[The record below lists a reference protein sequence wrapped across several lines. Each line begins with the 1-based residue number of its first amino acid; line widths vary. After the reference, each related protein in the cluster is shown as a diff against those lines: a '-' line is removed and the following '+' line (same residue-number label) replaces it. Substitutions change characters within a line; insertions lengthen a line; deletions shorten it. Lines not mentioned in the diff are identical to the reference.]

1 VAEEPYYSE
10 VGKAGHMGKG
20 SSERAAR
27 CEGRR
32 SLVNTGARLPGLDEA
47 ERRVL
52 HFQRKL
58 HDRASVDAE
67 RRFCDVW
74 NLVCDPA
81 TLLVAWSRV
90 SANRGSRTAGVDS
103 FTAHRVERQ
112 LGTERFLRELRGELK
127 ERRFRPAPVRER
139 RIPKR
144 DGNTRRLGIPTIK
157 DRVVQM
163 ALKLVLEPIFES
175 GFYPSS
181 YGYRPGRRAHDA
193 IAEIVHFAQAPSNYE
208 WVIEA
213 DIEACFDRL
222 AHSQILGEVRRRV
235 GDKRVLELVRA
246 FLKAGVMTET
256 GRLERTVTGTP
267 QGGIISPLL
276 ANIALSALDRTYDA
290 DWQEMS
296 RYTGRRQY
304 LRSRGHATHRLVRFA
319 DDLVIMVKGTHT
331 QAQALLEQ
339 LAGRVAA
346 IGLTLKAAKTGVTHI
361 DAGFV
366 FLGQRIIRRAKG
378 PKRYVYTVVCDEAL
392 ASIKRRIKALT
403 GRSTTSL
410 DLADLLRTINP
421 ILRGWA
427 AYFRY
432 ASAKRTFSYLGYYT
446 WWRVMRWLRK
456 KHPRMTW
463 KQLRRRYFGAGAIQ
477 AKGIT
482 LYNPASMRILRYR
495 YRGALICTPW
505 NEATVDPAGG
515 RHRRIT
521 NDDPRALEALEEALA

>member
-1 VAEEPYYSE
+1 
-10 VGKAGHMGKG
+10 
-20 SSERAAR
+20 
-27 CEGRR
+27 
-32 SLVNTGARLPGLDEA
+32 VNTGARLPGLDEA
-47 ERRVL
+47 EERVL

-58 HDRASVDAE
+58 HDWASVDAE
-67 RRFCDVW
+67 RGFHDLW

-90 SANRGSRTAGVDS
+90 SRNRGSRTAGIDS
-103 FTAHRVERQ
+103 FTCHRVECE
-112 LGTERFLRELRGELK
+112 LGPERFLRELRAELR
-127 ERRFRPAPVRER
+127 EGRFRPAPVRER
-139 RIPKR
+139 QIPKR
-144 DGNTRRLGIPTIK
+144 DGNKRRLGIPTVK

-163 ALKLVLEPIFES
+163 ALKLVMEPIFES

-193 IAEIVHFAQAPSNYE
+193 IAEIVHFQHAPSDYE

-222 AHSQILGEVRRRV
+222 AHPQILGEVRRRI
-235 GDKRVLELVRA
+235 GDRRVLGLLRS
-246 FLKAGVMTET
+246 FLKAGVMTEA
-256 GRLERTVTGTP
+256 GRLERSVTGTP

-276 ANIALSALDRTYDA
+276 ANVALSALDREYHA

-296 RYTGRRQY
+296 RYPGLRQYRRRQ
-304 LRSRGHATHRLVRFA
+304 GHPTWRLVRFA
-319 DDLVIMVKGTHT
+319 DDLVILVKGTGE

-339 LAGRVAA
+339 LAQRVEA
-346 IGLTLKAAKTGVTHI
+346 IGLKLKPEKTGITHI
-361 DAGFV
+361 DEGFV
-366 FLGQRIIRRAKG
+366 FLGQRIVRRPKG
-378 PKRYVYTVVCDEAL
+378 PKRYVYTLVCDDAL
-392 ASIKRRIKALT
+392 VSVKRRIKALT

-410 DLADLLRTINP
+410 ELADLLHTINP

-432 ASAKRTFSYLGYYT
+432 ASAKRTFAYLGNYT

-456 KHPRMTW
+456 KHPKLTW
-463 KQLRRRYFGAGAIQ
+463 KQLRRRYFGTGGIQ
-477 AKGIT
+477 ARGIT

-505 NEATVDPAGG
+505 NEATVDPRGG
-515 RHRRIT
+515 RNRRIT
-521 NDDPRALEALEEALA
+521 NDDPQFLEHLEEALA

>member
-1 VAEEPYYSE
+1 
-10 VGKAGHMGKG
+10 M
-20 SSERAAR
+20 
-27 CEGRR
+27 
-32 SLVNTGARLPGLDEA
+32 NTGARLPGLDEA
-47 ERRVL
+47 EQRVL

-58 HDRASVDAE
+58 HDWASVDAE
-67 RRFCDVW
+67 RRFCDLW
-74 NLVCDPA
+74 NLACDPA

-103 FTAHRVERQ
+103 MTRHRVEQQ
-112 LGTERFLRELRGELK
+112 LGAERFLRGLRDELK

-139 RIPKR
+139 QIPKR
-144 DGNTRRLGIPTIK
+144 DGNKRRLGIPTIK

-163 ALKLVLEPIFES
+163 ALKLVLEPIFEV

-193 IAEIVHFAQAPSNYE
+193 IAEIVHFAHAPSDYE

-213 DIEACFDRL
+213 DIEACFDRIDHAQL
-222 AHSQILGEVRRRV
+222 MGEVRRRV
-235 GDKRVLELVRA
+235 EDKRVRELVRS

-276 ANIALSALDRTYDA
+276 ANIALSALDRQYEA

-304 LRSRGHATHRLVRFA
+304 LRSRGHATYRLVRYA
-319 DDLVIMVKGTHT
+319 DDLVIMVKGTEQ
-331 QAQALLEQ
+331 QARALLQQ
-339 LAGRVAA
+339 LAGRVEA
-346 IGLTLKAAKTGVTHI
+346 IGLKLKAAKTGITHI
-361 DAGFV
+361 DAGLV
-366 FLGQRIIRRAKG
+366 FLGQRIIRKPKG
-378 PKRYVYTVVCDEAL
+378 PKRYVYTFVCDEAL

-410 DLADLLRTINP
+410 TLADLLATLNP

-432 ASAKRTFSYLGYYT
+432 ASAKHTFSYLGYFT

-456 KHPRMTW
+456 KHPKLTW
-463 KQLRRRYFGAGAIQ
+463 KQLRRRYFGTNGIRS
-477 AKGIT
+477 GTIT
-482 LYNPASMRILRYR
+482 LYNPATMRILRYR
-495 YRGALICTPW
+495 YRGAMICTPW
-505 NEATVDPAGG
+505 NENIVDPNGA
-515 RHRRIT
+515 RNRRIT
-521 NDDPRALEALEEALA
+521 NDDPRFLETLEESLA

>member
-1 VAEEPYYSE
+1 
-10 VGKAGHMGKG
+10 MGKG
-20 SSERAAR
+20 SSECAAR
-27 CEGRR
+27 SERR
-32 SLVNTGARLPGLDEA
+32 RPLVNTGAPLPGLDEA
-47 ERRVL
+47 KERVL

-58 HDRASVDAE
+58 HDWASEDAE
-67 RRFCDVW
+67 RGFHELW

-103 FTAHRVERQ
+103 FTAYSVERK
-112 LGTERFLRELRGELK
+112 LGVERFLRDLRAELK
-127 ERRFRPAPVRER
+127 EKRFRPAPVRER
-139 RIPKR
+139 QIPKR
-144 DGNTRRLGIPTIK
+144 GGNKRRLGIPTVK

-193 IAEIVHFAQAPSNYE
+193 IAEIVHFAHAPSDYE

-235 GDKRVLELVRA
+235 EDKRVVALLRS
-246 FLKAGVMTET
+246 FLQAGVMTET

-276 ANIALSALDRTYDA
+276 ANIALSALDRQYQA

-304 LRSRGHATHRLVRFA
+304 LRSRGHATYRLVRFA
-319 DDLVIMVKGTHT
+319 DDLVVLVKGTRE
-331 QAQALLEQ
+331 QAEALLGQ
-339 LAGRVAA
+339 LHERVEA
-346 IGLTLKAAKTGVTHI
+346 IGLKLKPEKTGVTHI
-361 DAGFV
+361 DEGFV
-366 FLGQRIIRRAKG
+366 FLGQRVIRKPKG
-378 PKRYVYTVVCDEAL
+378 HKRFVYTFVCDEAL

-410 DLADLLRTINP
+410 ELADLLRTLNS

-432 ASAKRTFSYLGYYT
+432 ASAKRTFAYLGDYT

-456 KHPRMTW
+456 KHPKLTW
-463 KQLRRRYFGAGAIQ
+463 KQLQRRYFGKNGIRAGQ
-477 AKGIT
+477 IT
-482 LYNPASMRILRYR
+482 LYNPASMRVLRYR

-505 NEATVDPAGG
+505 NEATVDPEGG

-521 NDDPRALEALEEALA
+521 NDDPQFLEGLEETLA

>member
-1 VAEEPYYSE
+1 
-10 VGKAGHMGKG
+10 M
-20 SSERAAR
+20 
-27 CEGRR
+27 
-32 SLVNTGARLPGLDEA
+32 NTGASLPGLDEA
-47 ERRVL
+47 RERVL

-58 HDRASVDAE
+58 HDWASMDPE
-67 RRFCDVW
+67 RRFCDLW

-103 FTAHRVERQ
+103 MTRHRVERE
-112 LGTERFLRELRGELK
+112 LGTERLLRELRAELK

-139 RIPKR
+139 QIPKR
-144 DGNTRRLGIPTIK
+144 DGNKRRLGIPTLK

-193 IAEIVHFAQAPSNYE
+193 IAEIVHFAHAPSNYE

-213 DIEACFDRL
+213 DIEACFDRIDHAQL
-222 AHSQILGEVRRRV
+222 IGEVNKRV

-276 ANIALSALDRTYDA
+276 ANIALSALDRHYQA

-296 RYTGRRQY
+296 RYPGRRQY
-304 LRSRGHATHRLVRFA
+304 LRSRGHPTYRLVRFA
-319 DDLVIMVKGTHT
+319 DDLVVLVKGTEQ
-331 QAQALLEQ
+331 QAEALLEQ
-339 LAGRVAA
+339 LAGRVQAN
-346 IGLTLKAAKTGVTHI
+346 GLRLKEAKTGITHI

-366 FLGQRIIRRAKG
+366 FLGQRVIRKPKG
-378 PKRYVYTVVCDEAL
+378 HRRPVYTFVCDEAL

-403 GRSTTSL
+403 GRSTTYL
-410 DLADLLRTINP
+410 ELADLLRTINP

-456 KHPRMTW
+456 KHPKRTW
-463 KQLRRRYFGAGAIQ
+463 KQLRRRYFGAGGIQ

-482 LYNPASMRILRYR
+482 LYNPAAMRVERYR
-495 YRGALICTPW
+495 YRGALISTPW
-505 NEATVDPAGG
+505 NETTVDPTGG
-515 RHRRIT
+515 RFRRT
-521 NDDPRALEALEEALA
+521 RHDDPRSLEALEEALA

>member
-1 VAEEPYYSE
+1 
-10 VGKAGHMGKG
+10 
-20 SSERAAR
+20 
-27 CEGRR
+27 
-32 SLVNTGARLPGLDEA
+32 VNTGARLPGLIEA
-47 ERRVL
+47 EQRVL

-58 HDRASVDAE
+58 HGWASVDAE
-67 RRFCDVW
+67 RRFCDLW

-103 FTAHRVERQ
+103 MTCHRVEQQ
-112 LGTERFLRELRGELK
+112 LGAQRFLRGLRDELK

-139 RIPKR
+139 QIPKR
-144 DGNTRRLGIPTIK
+144 DGNKRRLGIPTIN
-157 DRVVQM
+157 DRVAQM
-163 ALKLVLEPIFES
+163 ALKLVLEPIFEV

-193 IAEIVHFAQAPSNYE
+193 IAEIVHFAHAPSDYE

-222 AHSQILGEVRRRV
+222 DHAQILGEVRRRV
-235 GDKRVLELVRA
+235 EDKRVLGLVRS

-276 ANIALSALDRTYDA
+276 ANIALSALDRDYHA
-290 DWQEMS
+290 DWKRMGS
-296 RYTGRRQY
+296 ASNRQY
-304 LRSRGHATHRLVRFA
+304 LRKRGHATHRLIRYA
-319 DDLVIMVKGTHT
+319 DDLVIMVKGTKH
-331 QAQALLEQ
+331 QAEALLEQ
-339 LAGRVAA
+339 LAARTQA
-346 IGLTLKAAKTGVTHI
+346 IGLKLKAAKTGVTHI
-361 DAGFV
+361 DDGFV
-366 FLGQRIIRRAKG
+366 FLGQRIIRKPKG
-378 PKRYVYTVVCDEAL
+378 PKRHVYTFVCDEAL

-410 DLADLLRTINP
+410 DLADLLRLINP

-427 AYFRY
+427 TYFHY

-446 WWRVMRWLRK
+446 WWRAMRWLRK
-456 KHPRMTW
+456 KHPKLTW
-463 KQLRRRYFGAGAIQ
+463 KQLRRRYFGAGRIQ

-482 LYNPASMRILRYR
+482 LYNPAAMRVERYR
-495 YRGALICTPW
+495 YRGAQISTPW
-505 NEATVDPAGG
+505 NEQTVDPTGG
-515 RHRRIT
+515 RHRRASQ
-521 NDDPRALEALEEALA
+521 DDPRALEALEESLA

>member
-1 VAEEPYYSE
+1 
-10 VGKAGHMGKG
+10 
-20 SSERAAR
+20 
-27 CEGRR
+27 
-32 SLVNTGARLPGLDEA
+32 VNTGARLPGLDEA
-47 ERRVL
+47 TERVL

-58 HDRASVDAE
+58 HDWASMDTE
-67 RRFCDVW
+67 RRFQDLW

-103 FTAHRVERQ
+103 FTRSRVERE
-112 LGTERFLRELRGELK
+112 LGTERFLAELRAELK
-127 ERRFRPAPVRER
+127 EHRFRPAPVRER
-139 RIPKR
+139 QIPKR
-144 DGNTRRLGIPTIK
+144 DGNKRRLGIPTIK

-193 IAEIVHFAQAPSNYE
+193 IAEIVHFAHVPSDYE

-222 AHSQILGEVRRRV
+222 AHSQILGEVRRRI
-235 GDKRVLELVRA
+235 GDKRVLGLVRS

-267 QGGIISPLL
+267 QGGIVSPLL
-276 ANIALSALDRTYDA
+276 ANIALSALDRSYQD

-304 LRSRGHATHRLVRFA
+304 LRSRGHPTYRLVRFA
-319 DDLVIMVKGTHT
+319 DDLVVLVKGTEQ
-331 QAQALLEQ
+331 QAQALLAQ
-339 LAGRVAA
+339 LAGRVEA
-346 IGLTLKAAKTGVTHI
+346 IGLRLKEAKTGVTHI
-361 DAGFV
+361 DTGFV
-366 FLGQRIIRRAKG
+366 FLGQRVIRKPKGAKR
-378 PKRYVYTVVCDEAL
+378 PVYTFVCDEAL

-403 GRSTTSL
+403 GRSTTYL
-410 DLADLLRTINP
+410 ELAGLLRLINP

-432 ASAKRTFSYLGYYT
+432 ASAKRTFSYLGYYA

-456 KHPRMTW
+456 KHPKRTW
-463 KQLRRRYFGAGAIQ
+463 KQLRRRYFGARGIQ
-477 AKGIT
+477 DKGIT
-482 LYNPASMRILRYR
+482 LYNPAAMRVERYR
-495 YRGALICTPW
+495 YRGTQISTPW
-505 NEATVDPAGG
+505 NERIVDPTGG
-515 RHRRIT
+515 RYRRT
-521 NDDPRALEALEEALA
+521 RHDDPRSLETLEEALA